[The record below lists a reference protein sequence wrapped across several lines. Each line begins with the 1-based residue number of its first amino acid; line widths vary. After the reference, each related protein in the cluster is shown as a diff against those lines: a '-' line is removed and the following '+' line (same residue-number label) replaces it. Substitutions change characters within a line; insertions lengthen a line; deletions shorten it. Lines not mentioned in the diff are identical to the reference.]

1 MNELD
6 EGRPCLGCT
15 DKCPGFN
22 LHAWRNICR
31 HCKCPRNLHDLSPA
45 TDFVDVR
52 QQLGLGPPPRPDLQ
66 ADRDTAL
73 KFGYTWV
80 PPGLPRNKV
89 NDYMQQ
95 LDNNKIPKLGSIGK
109 KYHDMQLVVQLPR
122 QDLAIEHC
130 RHLKADTQRES
141 FDEFGRTR
149 DSEALDIGYVVPSVK
164 EATACQN
171 CDGEIEPG
179 DLAVA
184 APKVG
189 GDGLLWH
196 AACFVCSKCQEL
208 LVDLCYCTKDGSIYC
223 ERHYA
228 ELVRPRCAACDEL
241 IFSAEYTKAM
251 DQDWHTSHFA
261 CFQCD
266 LTLTGHRYV
275 LRDEH
280 AYCINCYETLFA
292 HTCEECKTV
301 IGTDSKDLSYKE
313 LHWHEKCFQCSDC
326 QTSLVDRPFATQD
339 NRLYC
344 ADCHDNNF
352 APRCDQCGQIFRAGM
367 KKYEYMGKQW
377 HEQCFCCQECHQP
390 ISNKSFIPRDQHVI
404 CVTCYEQQYAQRCT
418 KCNGVIS
425 KGGVTFKNTSWH
437 RDCFTCT
444 SCTKP
449 LAGEK
454 FTSQDDKPYCAE
466 CYGELFAKKCDQC
479 LKPITGLGSTKFVS
493 FEDRHWHSDCFI
505 CSRCHT
511 SLVGQGFLLDGA
523 SILCPDCGQS

>member
-1 MNELD
+1 MHEVD
-6 EGRPCLGCT
+6 EGQPCLGCT
-15 DKCPGFN
+15 DKCPGFS

-31 HCKCPRNLHDLSPA
+31 HCKCPRNVHDLCHN
-45 TDFVDVR
+45 DFVDVR
-52 QQLGLGPPPRPDLQ
+52 QQLGLGPPPDPQLV
-66 ADRDTAL
+66 ADRDTAYQ
-73 KFGYTWV
+73 FGYTWV
-80 PPGLPRNKV
+80 PPGLTRNKV
-89 NDYMQQ
+89 NEYMQQ
-95 LDNNKIPKLGSIGK
+95 LDNNKIPKLGSVGK
-109 KYHDMQLVVQLPR
+109 KYHDMQLIVQLPR
-122 QDLAIEHC
+122 QDLVRDYC
-130 RHLKADTQRES
+130 RHLKADSQES
-141 FDEFGRTR
+141 FEDFCRIR
-149 DSEALDIGYVVPSVK
+149 DAEAIDIGHVVASVT
-164 EATACQN
+164 ESTACQN
-171 CDGEIEPG
+171 CDGEIDAG

-184 APKVG
+184 APKAG
-189 GDGLLWH
+189 AGLLWH
-196 AACFVCSKCQEL
+196 AACFTCTKCQEL
-208 LVDLCYCTKDGSIYC
+208 LIDLCYCHKDGAIYC

-261 CFQCD
+261 CFHCD
-266 LTLTGHRYV
+266 LALTGHRYV
-275 LRDEH
+275 LRDDH
-280 AYCINCYETLFA
+280 AYCIGCYEKLFA
-292 HTCEECKTV
+292 HTCEECKIV

-326 QTSLVDRPFATQD
+326 QTSLVDRPFATQN

-425 KGGVTFKNTSWH
+425 KGGVTFKNTAWH

-444 SCTKP
+444 HCSKI

-454 FTSQDDKPYCAE
+454 FTSQDDKPYCAD

-493 FEDRHWHSDCFI
+493 FEDRHWHSDCFV
-505 CSRCHT
+505 CHKCRV
-511 SLVGQGFLLDGA
+511 SLVGQGFLLDGPA
-523 SILCPDCGQS
+523 ILCPECGQA